1 MHPLYMATTPS
12 TEGVLHK
19 SIQGGKWLT
28 IGTFIQRCIGFA
40 SFFILARMFTPSDF
54 GVIAIM
60 FLVPNILNATTET
73 GFGSAAVQK
82 GGDIKPYL
90 DPLWTIGVLK
100 SIAIAVIIFLT
111 GPLIATFLNAE
122 NALLAIRLGGI
133 SIVLYNLANIGEMYF
148 SKDLD
153 FKKIVIRNISK
164 DTAYAVTA
172 LIGAYYYRSYWVLII
187 ATYVSYAV
195 YALSTYILHPYR
207 PKISFAF
214 SRLRDLVQ
222 YSKWVV
228 GQSWLDQIYGFL
240 EPIIVASSTN
250 VKSVGLYSKGKSVAS
265 VAPGFLGP
273 MLNIISFPAYSKLK
287 ESPEKIREGFV
298 KSLDILFFVLIP
310 VNVLLQFSGAKLV
323 HIFLGDQWAAI
334 TPILQA
340 MSIFYLF
347 NSLGDLMYVLF
358 NAIGKPKLRLE
369 LDTIKIFFTLI
380 LIIYLTNHLG
390 IFGTALAL
398 IFGLLPSLLLSLRRL
413 TQVTAVTI
421 KDVIGSVW
429 VPFCLSLLL
438 SLPALLWREQ
448 IIQLPIIVMI
458 SLVVITGL
466 AYISL
471 TWILGKHLNA
481 GPYKTLR
488 LILQHILPKT
498 KEVSSLG

>member
-1 MHPLYMATTPS
+1 
-12 TEGVLHK
+12 
-19 SIQGGKWLT
+19 
-28 IGTFIQRCIGFA
+28 
-40 SFFILARMFTPSDF
+40 
-54 GVIAIM
+54 
-60 FLVPNILNATTET
+60 
-73 GFGSAAVQK
+73 
-82 GGDIKPYL
+82 
-90 DPLWTIGVLK
+90 
-100 SIAIAVIIFLT
+100 
-111 GPLIATFLNAE
+111 
-122 NALLAIRLGGI
+122 
-133 SIVLYNLANIGEMYF
+133 
-148 SKDLD
+148 
-153 FKKIVIRNISK
+153 
-164 DTAYAVTA
+164 
-172 LIGAYYYRSYWVLII
+172 
-187 ATYVSYAV
+187 
-195 YALSTYILHPYR
+195 
-207 PKISFAF
+207 
-214 SRLRDLVQ
+214 
-222 YSKWVV
+222 
-228 GQSWLDQIYGFL
+228 
-240 EPIIVASSTN
+240 
-250 VKSVGLYSKGKSVAS
+250 
-265 VAPGFLGP
+265 
-273 MLNIISFPAYSKLK
+273 
-287 ESPEKIREGFV
+287 
-298 KSLDILFFVLIP
+298 
-310 VNVLLQFSGAKLV
+310 LQFSGAKLV